1 MRTAPVLALAAVLAL
16 ALAGCGGGSKRPASA
31 EAAAAT
37 PKRCTHLAGWQKLA
51 DRIDA
56 PVYCPNWLPDP
67 LTGEIGGRWNNI
79 DGVDP
84 DRSYLE
90 GFVWQ
95 ETGPGAAGGEL
106 HVNLRGY
113 PGSTRIPTC
122 EDTLVGGGK
131 PKRVQIPCFSDPQGR
146 RTVAGKRFTVYTV
159 NQGADQWHILYAWR
173 YRGSLYTAS
182 EHVAPPLDYAKV
194 VRYLDRIMR
203 NLVLV
208 EPRST

>member
-1 MRTAPVLALAAVLAL
+1 MRFLPVLPLFAAL
-16 ALAGCGGGSKRPASA
+16 ALLTAGCGSGGPKVVR
-31 EAAAAT
+31 AAAAKPQT
-37 PKRCTHLAGWQKLA
+37 CRWQASWQKLA
-51 DRIDA
+51 NRIDA

-113 PGSTRIPTC
+113 PGTTRIPTC
-122 EDTLVGGGK
+122 EDTLIGGGK
-131 PKRVQIPCFSDPQGR
+131 PRHVKIPCFADPHKP
-146 RTVAGKRFTVYTV
+146 RTVAGIRFTTYTV
-159 NQGADQWHILYAWR
+159 NQGADQWHVLYAWR
-173 YRGSLYTAS
+173 YKGSLYTAS
-182 EHVAPPLDYAKV
+182 EHVAPPLTYTKV
-194 VRYLDRIMR
+194 IRYLDRIMR

-208 EPRST
+208 EPVGR